1 VDFVAELQQLD
12 PRPRNP
18 SVVAPGAS
26 LTRQNPPVSYGP
38 QPPSPPHGLTPIAL
52 VAQPPPTAPAPAPWS
67 PPPADTRDP
76 QPTDRYAALAPR
88 SIDPSDPQPSDRYAA
103 LASSPFA
110 DSDPHPGDPYATL
123 AGPASEAAGPSVDG
137 RTVSSAAARAA
148 LARAA
153 LARSAFARPEVLGPG
168 VLEPGVL
175 EPDGGVPAP
184 AGSAVGRVVLEWG
197 PVRPGM
203 AGAPI
208 DITPG
213 TARPT
218 ASTGGLRRR
227 LRVSMMAGAA
237 LAALVGGGV
246 GYAALNQPGSTTA
259 APKARA
265 SVPGLP
271 TAAGR
276 LGGQPGAD
284 RVSRSSSRP
293 PSSARPSVAATTP
306 KASRPTVSTATT
318 KSVSVPVA
326 PGPSTPPSPTRAPTA
341 PAQHRPPTEGQPGQG
356 GDPDQSGPAQGG
368 QPLLVATLT
377 YPGEPVPDGILT
389 YSGTVRVDNLGR
401 GPVDGWQVSLMI
413 PGGNSISADGARAAQ
428 NGGDVTFTPFGDA
441 GPLRPG
447 DSVTFTFTVYGVLPA
462 GPSGCNIDGR
472 TCN

>member
-18 SVVAPGAS
+18 SVAAPGAP
-26 LTRQNPPVSYGP
+26 LTRKNPPVSYGP
-38 QPPSPPHGLTPIAL
+38 QPQSPPHGLTPIAL
-52 VAQPPPTAPAPAPWS
+52 VAQPPPTAPAPPPWS

-88 SIDPSDPQPSDRYAA
+88 SIDPTDPYAA
-103 LASSPFA
+103 FASPPFA
-110 DSDPHPGDPYATL
+110 DSDPHPGDPCATL
-123 AGPASEAAGPSVDG
+123 AGPPSEAAGPSVDG

-168 VLEPGVL
+168 VLESA
-175 EPDGGVPAP
+175 GGVPAP

-197 PVRPGM
+197 PVRPG
-203 AGAPI
+203 AADAPI

-213 TARPT
+213 AARPP

-227 LRVSMMAGAA
+227 LRVSVMAGAA

-246 GYAALNQPGSTTA
+246 GYAALNQPGSTAA

-293 PSSARPSVAATTP
+293 PASTRPSVAATTT
-306 KASRPTVSTATT
+306 KASTPTVSTATT

-326 PGPSTPPSPTRAPTA
+326 PGPSRPPSPTRAPTA

-356 GDPDQSGPAQGG
+356 GDPDQSGSAQGG
-368 QPLLVATLT
+368 QPLLAATLT
-377 YPGEPVPDGILT
+377 YSAEPVPDGILT

-401 GPVDGWQVSLMI
+401 GPADGWQVSLMI

-462 GPSGCNIDGR
+462 GPSDCNIDGR
-472 TCN
+472 TCT